1 MLNAFTGSPSLFGA
15 AIVLGILVP
24 FAASAVLDGI
34 VHAVR
39 GRGFTYLLV
48 TITLTAVLVFAGA
61 LLWNAGVYDPATSAE
76 AADAADLEGH
86 LIALL
91 WVSVPFAIIGF
102 MIRAIVRWSRS
113 RRA

>member
-1 MLNAFTGSPSLFGA
+1 MLNAFTGSPWLFAA

-34 VHAVR
+34 VHAFR
-39 GRGFTYLLV
+39 ARGFTYLLV
-48 TITLTAVLVFAGA
+48 TLTLTAILIFVGA
-61 LLWNAGVYDPATSAE
+61 LLWNAGVYDPASA
-76 AADAADLEGH
+76 ADADAADLERH

-102 MIRAIVRWSRS
+102 MIRAIVRWSRA